1 MTLHPLLVHFP
12 IGLIVT
18 AAVVD
23 LAALGTGPHSTL
35 RRAATALYLAGAATL
50 IAAYFTGRDDAA
62 LIRIPGP
69 AHAVVDEHWTW
80 ALRTTVYLCLFAPA
94 RLGLEL
100 AGLLTGRG
108 RWLPVV
114 AGGLVGVL
122 LLFQAAERGGRL
134 VYEHGVGVAAPR
146 ALAPRKAGPARR
158 CGPSPANP

>member
-1 MTLHPLLVHFP
+1 MADLPATLHPLLVHFP

-18 AAVVD
+18 AALID
-23 LAALGTGPHSTL
+23 LAALGADPRSTL
-35 RRAATALYLAGAATL
+35 RRAATGLYLAGAATL
-50 IAAYFTGRDDAA
+50 IAAYFTGRSDAA
-62 LIRIPGP
+62 LVRIPGP

-80 ALRTTVYLCLFAPA
+80 ALRTTVYMGLLGAG

-114 AGGLVGVL
+114 AAGLVGVL
-122 LLFQAAERGGRL
+122 LLFQTAERGGRL

-146 ALAPRKAGPARR
+146 ER
-158 CGPSPANP
+158 